1 MKALMIEDEK
11 KLAAAMQYLFKEN
24 GVDLETAFDGETGY
38 EKALNNRYD
47 VIILDVMLP
56 KKNGFEVLA
65 DLRGDGVETPVIM
78 LTALGTVPDKIKGLK
93 TGADDYLTKPFDS
106 DELLARIFALTRR
119 AGGAGQNEI
128 SFGDLTLDCVSGELK
143 KGDESV
149 KLNYKEKELL
159 KTLFAAKGTL
169 VLKDALIDKVWGY
182 DSDAGDNSLEAYI
195 SFLRKK
201 LRYLG
206 SRVGVKNYQKT
217 GYRCELLPENNAG
230 DNGND

>member
-78 LTALGTVPDKIKGLK
+78 FTALGAVPDKIKGLK

-217 GYRCELLPENNAG
+217 GYRCELFPENNAG

>member
-11 KLAAAMQYLFKEN
+11 KLAAAMQYLFKKN

-128 SFGDLTLDCVSGELK
+128 SHSRLRFGRI
-143 KGDESV
+143 
-149 KLNYKEKELL
+149 EKRRR
-159 KTLFAAKGTL
+159 KR
-169 VLKDALIDKVWGY
+169 
-182 DSDAGDNSLEAYI
+182 EAQ
-195 SFLRKK
+195 L
-201 LRYLG
+201 
-206 SRVGVKNYQKT
+206 
-217 GYRCELLPENNAG
+217 
-230 DNGND
+230 